1 MAVEQEGDVTLIIR
15 QNKESK
21 VGCGSSWHF
30 EAHSYFST
38 CPSCPEGSL
47 SARILNVKKPYLVDQ
62 NLAVIKFPA
71 ETVKDLE
78 NLASSRKIPLSTLLS
93 EVISESINALTA
105 DK

>member
-21 VGCGSSWHF
+21 VGCGSSWHY
-30 EAHSYFST
+30 EAHSYFSS
-38 CPSCPEGSL
+38 CPSCPEGSP
-47 SARILNVKKPYLVDQ
+47 SAKISNVRKPYLVDH
-62 NLAVIKFPA
+62 NLAVIKFPT

-78 NLASSRKIPLSTLLS
+78 NLASSRKVSLAVLLS
-93 EVISESINALTA
+93 EVISESINVLTA